1 MENPNILLVDDDE
14 DFLEAIKTALASNG
28 FNVST
33 AVDGNEGFLK
43 AKKLKPDLI
52 ILDVMLPIKD
62 GYSVCHDLK
71 NDHSTS
77 HIPVLIVTSLGNTVD
92 GKTGPEL
99 LAKGHNAEGYLE
111 KPVEPQLLVE
121 TVTELI
127 KNSRKKEK
135 KQTKILLIDD
145 DPDFIA
151 SVTIILENDGYK
163 VKTSYTGEEGIV
175 SARNEN
181 PDIVLLDVM
190 LPGKDGYNVCKDLK
204 DDDKT
209 KSIPIIMLTSIS
221 QNITEPEYAKALAIT
236 HKADEYIEKPVEA
249 RELLKRIRKLI
260 GPMRRV
266 V

>member
-1 MENPNILLVDDDE
+1 MEKPNILLVDDDE
-14 DFLEAIKTALASNG
+14 DFLEAVKTALDSNG

-33 AVDGNEGFLK
+33 ALDGEDGFQK

-71 NDHSTS
+71 NDDSTS
-77 HIPVLIVTSLGNTVD
+77 HIPVLIVTSLGNAAD
-92 GKTGPEL
+92 GKTGPAV

-127 KNSRKKEK
+127 KKSHEKEK
-135 KQTKILLIDD
+135 KLTEILLIDD

-151 SVTIILENDGYK
+151 SVTIILENNGYK
-163 VKTSYTGEEGIV
+163 VKTSYTGEEGII

-181 PDIVLLDVM
+181 PDIILLDVM
-190 LPGKDGYNVCKDLK
+190 LPGKDGYNVCKELK

-209 KSIPIIMLTSIS
+209 KSIPIIMLTSIG

-249 RELLKRIRKLI
+249 KELLKRIRKLI
-260 GPMRRV
+260 GPMRRIV
-266 V
+266 